1 MLILA
6 CYPRDEDER
15 RRAYACSR
23 VIILEAARLG
33 FGELKA
39 NLEYMDLVAGTYNN
53 MDNGLAK
60 LNQKLKD
67 ILDPAG
73 ILSPGKSGIWPSGW
87 PEDHKGNPQ
96 GNGD

>member
-1 MLILA
+1 
-6 CYPRDEDER
+6 
-15 RRAYACSR
+15 
-23 VIILEAARLG
+23 
-33 FGELKA
+33 
-39 NLEYMDLVAGTYNN
+39 MDLVAGTYNN

-87 PEDHKGNPQ
+87 PEDQKGNPQ